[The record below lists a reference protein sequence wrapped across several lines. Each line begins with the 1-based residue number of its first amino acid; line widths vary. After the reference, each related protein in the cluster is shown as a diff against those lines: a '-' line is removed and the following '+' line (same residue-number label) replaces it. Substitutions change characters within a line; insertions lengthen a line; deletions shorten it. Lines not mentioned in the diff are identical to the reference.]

1 LRTFI
6 VSDPSTLR
14 PIAKF
19 SLKVLTP
26 NIKIETTKFRRRR
39 RRSTVVV
46 WNEGEE
52 RHG

>member
-1 LRTFI
+1 
-6 VSDPSTLR
+6 LR

-39 RRSTVVV
+39 RRRRSTVVV

-52 RHG
+52 RQS